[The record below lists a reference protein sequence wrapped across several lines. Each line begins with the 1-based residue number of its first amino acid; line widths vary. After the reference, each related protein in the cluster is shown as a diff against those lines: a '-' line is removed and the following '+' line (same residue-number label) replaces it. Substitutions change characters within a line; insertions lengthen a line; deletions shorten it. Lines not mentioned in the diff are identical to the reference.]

1 MSQKLKI
8 IRAQSSIN
16 LEAYFNTWS
25 KANEVTIISSSLT
38 YESGYILSV
47 IYMEKE

>member
-8 IRAQSSIN
+8 IRAQSSTN
-16 LEAYFNTWS
+16 LEEYFNTW
-25 KANEVTIISSSLT
+25 AAAEDVTIISSSIA

-47 IYMEKE
+47 VYTEKA